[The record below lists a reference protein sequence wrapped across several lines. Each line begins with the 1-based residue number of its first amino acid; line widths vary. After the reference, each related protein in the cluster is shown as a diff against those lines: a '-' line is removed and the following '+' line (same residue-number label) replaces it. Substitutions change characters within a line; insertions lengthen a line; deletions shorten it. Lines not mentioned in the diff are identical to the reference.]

1 MRNLVKPSTQKK
13 YTNSQIED
21 PPFQTSDQA
30 LNEDLVLELSL
41 GSGGL
46 RLAVQVLE
54 HVAGHQEGEA
64 GEHDGAEEEHLH
76 QRLV

>member
-1 MRNLVKPSTQKK
+1 MRNLVKPSTQNKC
-13 YTNSQIED
+13 TNSQIQD
-21 PPFQTSDQA
+21 PPFQTSDQS

-54 HVAGHQEGEA
+54 HVARHQDGEG
-64 GEHDGAEEEHLH
+64 GEHDGAEEEHLY
-76 QRLV
+76 QRII